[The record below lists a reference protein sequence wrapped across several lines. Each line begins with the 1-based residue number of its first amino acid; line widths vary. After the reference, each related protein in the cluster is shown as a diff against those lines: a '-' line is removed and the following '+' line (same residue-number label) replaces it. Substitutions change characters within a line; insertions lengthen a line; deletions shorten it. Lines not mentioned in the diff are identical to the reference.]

1 MRGSTPR
8 LQAPGTA
15 FLPRGSTF
23 LSPAHSCC
31 PSPPRPAAVLPG
43 QLTTVLARDRA
54 LCFFLTV
61 SQSPATFPADSVLSP
76 CLFVCCAQS
85 PLLSRNFSTV
95 ECSAHLPE
103 CLAPTLLPSGGFL
116 DSPSSEDPAALHVC
130 MCAPWGRG
138 PVAVPTWSGG
148 PSFPAFP
155 PAPLC
160 LLASSPPSP
169 PPGPHLWAAVS
180 GGRKVDVDLYAP
192 YVQDGKQIQAQRKR
206 RLLGWKEQ
214 ARTGMETTQR
224 KIEEDWVELQGKK
237 KKRRETRGRD
247 REGRQGVR
255 AAGQRGSP
263 ASRPDG
269 ARAGGPPRGVASPVP
284 APGPGAPGSPA
295 STAGTSSFVYS
306 GPLTDLRDPPKL
318 PRAASHCSFPQIW
331 DTPPGGRQTLPVLGG
346 CQLSPPTHGR
356 QRQPKEPSD
365 LLPPPSPQQW
375 QQPLVA

>member
-160 LLASSPPSP
+160 LLASSPPLP
-169 PPGPHLWAAVS
+169 PTRSASLGGCFGRQKGRRGP
-180 GGRKVDVDLYAP
+180 
-192 YVQDGKQIQAQRKR
+192 I
-206 RLLGWKEQ
+206 
-214 ARTGMETTQR
+214 RT
-224 KIEEDWVELQGKK
+224 LCA
-237 KKRRETRGRD
+237 RRETDPSSEKKEATGVEGTGPDRDGDHAKENRRGL
-247 REGRQGVR
+247 G
-255 AAGQRGSP
+255 
-263 ASRPDG
+263 
-269 ARAGGPPRGVASPVP
+269 
-284 APGPGAPGSPA
+284 GAPGQEKEEE
-295 STAGTSSFVYS
+295 GNQ
-306 GPLTDLRDPPKL
+306 G
-318 PRAASHCSFPQIW
+318 
-331 DTPPGGRQTLPVLGG
+331 
-346 CQLSPPTHGR
+346 
-356 QRQPKEPSD
+356 QRP
-365 LLPPPSPQQW
+365 
-375 QQPLVA
+375 